1 MKNKTLIAVVASA
14 VLLVG
19 LFVIASKM
27 YSSKEAERTSFVAR
41 DQFSVFVP
49 EHAIKK
55 GNPEAKVFVVEFFDP
70 ECESCREFHPYMHSI
85 MSDYEGKI
93 QLVQRYAPFHPN
105 SIFAIKILEAARL
118 QHKYWEALEILFQ
131 HQPEWGNHHNPQPE
145 LIWNFLPR
153 LGINVEEVK
162 KNMDSPS
169 IQAIIDQDMKD
180 VQTLNVRATPTFFVN
195 GKAVEQFG
203 PDHLRAAIDEALKEV
218 SSN

>member
-14 VLLVG
+14 ILLIG
-19 LFVIASKM
+19 LFVVASKM
-27 YSSKEAERTSFVAR
+27 YSSQEAERTSFVAR

-70 ECESCREFHPYMHSI
+70 ECESCREFHPHMTSI

-93 QLVQRYAPFHPN
+93 QLVHRYAAFHHN
-105 SIFAIKILEAARL
+105 SVFAIKILEAARL

-131 HQPEWGNHHNPQPE
+131 HQPEWGSHHNPQPE

-153 LGINVEEVK
+153 LGIDIEEVK
-162 KNMDSPS
+162 KHMEDPS
-169 IQAIIDQDMKD
+169 ILAIIDQDMKD

-195 GKAVEQFG
+195 GKMVEQFG